1 MSLPLHESR
10 VLALIEADL
19 CRADRELAARFG
31 MFNRLTAEAAPPRGE
46 ERGHGR
52 RLWRA
57 VTAAVLVAVLVLVTV
72 AVVAPL

>member
-19 CRADRELAARFG
+19 CRADPELAARFA
-31 MFNRLTAEAAPPRGE
+31 MFNRLTTEAAPPRRE